1 MTGKTWRLLGVVCC
15 MLFSVA
21 AWAGPAKDAER
32 EHLTR
37 NILRALH
44 SYDVNQQ
51 EKYIIDLNFSTLHAM
66 AAYSELLLWAQAQGM
81 GSEQGKDL
89 VGIVRDA
96 LEAHIQYSG
105 AGVALS
111 EWKGEGQ
118 PISLAYEL
126 GFPQYIKRPEPGDAD
141 SLRWRTDQEKREV
154 SPISIGQSLRAKSL
168 YLLLGMPSDKSEL
181 SQLVMQSLME
191 EFRLVTDKLFLS
203 DKLGK
208 LKKGAYIPSGLE
220 LSKEGEWKVSDPT
233 SRLMSQFSLLQ
244 GLIGLNELLS
254 SDRAAQLFGSKPV
267 AGKRLAEWST
277 LARSTLESVYS
288 TLLKNHFHADS
299 GSFIKTFKP
308 GKKSAKVVDLMD
320 AAMVVSTLNSL
331 RKTLPEKDKLARS
344 ATKHLVSQG
353 KFVQQKILGNED
365 DLPKGFQVVTGQAM
379 PRLLASL
386 DGPIMAMTLLLNTYE
401 VTQDPVNLEV
411 TEKVYASMQKVF
423 WSEEAG
429 LYRSALGYT
438 VSAYDGYLFGATLTW
453 MRLMDSYLAS
463 SADFK
468 QLGSMLIDKVL
479 KAGGLLQCEGP
490 RGGESLPLEH
500 FTGDVLSQLLDKL
513 IKLKDTER
521 AASTAEFYRSVVD
534 QDGDRLPG
542 CRFGGGLAGTAPVL
556 IMQTSV
562 KTPFPVEE
570 GEDKAMPPGGKL

>member
-1 MTGKTWRLLGVVCC
+1 MTGKTWPLGVVCC

-21 AWAGPAKDAER
+21 VWAGPSRDAER
-32 EHLTR
+32 EHLKR

-66 AAYSELLLWAQAQGM
+66 AAYSELLLWAQAQGRE
-81 GSEQGKDL
+81 SEQGKDL
-89 VGIVRDA
+89 NGIVRDA
-96 LEAHIQYSG
+96 FEAHIQHSG

-111 EWKGEGQ
+111 EWEGEGQ
-118 PISLAYEL
+118 PIGLAYEL
-126 GFPQYIKRPEPGDAD
+126 GLPQYIKRPEPGAAD
-141 SLRWRTDQEKREV
+141 GLRWRTDQEKREV

-168 YLLLGMPSDKSEL
+168 FLLLSAASEKREF
-181 SQLVMQSLME
+181 SRLVMQSLME
-191 EFRLVTDKLFLS
+191 EFDLVADKLFLL
-203 DKLGK
+203 DELGRVRN
-208 LKKGAYIPSGLE
+208 GAYVPSRLGV
-220 LSKEGEWKVSDPT
+220 SQEGVWKVSDPT

-244 GLIGLNELLS
+244 GLISLNEWLS
-254 SDRAAQLFGSKPV
+254 SDRAAQLFGNKPV
-267 AGKRLAEWST
+267 AGKRLTEWSA
-277 LARSTLESVYS
+277 LARSTMESVYS

-299 GSFIKTFKP
+299 GSFVKTFKP

-320 AAMVVSTLNSL
+320 TGMVVSTLNSL
-331 RKTLPEKDKLARS
+331 RKTLPPNDKLVKS
-344 ATKHLVSQG
+344 ATDHLVSQG
-353 KFVQQKILGNED
+353 KFVREKIIGSED
-365 DLPKGFQVVTGQAM
+365 DLPKGFHVVTGQAM

-401 VTQDPVNLEV
+401 VTRDPVDLEV
-411 TEKVYASMQKVF
+411 AEKIYASMQKVF
-423 WSEEAG
+423 WSEEVG

-438 VSAYDGYLFGATLTW
+438 VSAYDGYLFGAMLAW
-453 MRLMDSYLAS
+453 MRLMDKHLAS
-463 SADFK
+463 LADFK
-468 QLGSMLIDKVL
+468 QQGALLINKVL

-490 RGGESLPLEH
+490 RGGETLPLEH

-513 IKLKDTER
+513 IKLEDAER

-570 GEDKAMPPGGKL
+570 GEVKTMPPGGKL